1 MAAGEPHKA
10 DRERWKRDI
19 IRHLKDFPRQFAAL
33 ETAMAAFGGDFDL
46 QQFKAAYIA
55 TDAAE
60 MEDYN
65 RVQAVERAVG
75 RVQNYVADLAV
86 AGTRLAGL
94 SVEKEGS
101 AAHRAFDA
109 LRDAGVIDGRLAR
122 RLIRAQQ
129 ARVMIEHS
137 YVDTPAGDVH
147 RAAELVRESARD
159 FIARYREWI
168 EPLLGAA

>member
-1 MAAGEPHKA
+1 MAAGEPRKV
-10 DRERWKRDI
+10 DRDRWKRDI
-19 IRHLKDFPRQFAAL
+19 IRHLEDFPRQFAAL
-33 ETAMAAFGGDFDL
+33 ETAMAAFGDDFDL
-46 QQFKAAYIA
+46 QQFKTAFNA

-86 AGTRLAGL
+86 AGARLAGL
-94 SVEKEGS
+94 PVEGEGS
-101 AAHRAFDA
+101 AAHRALDA
-109 LRDAGVIDGRLAR
+109 LRDSGVIDGRLAR
-122 RLIRAQQ
+122 RLTRAQQ

-137 YVDTPAGDVH
+137 YVDTAAGDVH
-147 RAAELVRESARD
+147 RATELVRESARD

-168 EPLLGAA
+168 EPFLDAS